1 MKKIYRSKSQ
11 RMLSGV
17 CGGIA
22 HYFNIDPTIVRLV
35 WVLVSLFSTAIPGL
49 IIYLI
54 CVIVIPDEPDSID
67 TTGYYYDDSNSGK

>member
-67 TTGYYYDDSNSGK
+67 TTGYYYDDRNGGK

>member
-11 RMLSGV
+11 RMISGV

-35 WVLVSLFSTAIPGL
+35 WVLVSIFSTAIPGL

-54 CVIVIPDEPDSID
+54 CVIVIPDKPDSID
-67 TTGYYYDDSNSGK
+67 TTGYYYDDNSGNN

>member
-11 RMLSGV
+11 RMLGGV

-35 WVLVSLFSTAIPGL
+35 WVLVSLFSASFPGL

-54 CVIVIPDEPDSID
+54 CVIVIPDEPDTID
-67 TTGYYYDDSNSGK
+67 TTGYYYDDK

>member
-11 RMLSGV
+11 RIISGV

-35 WVLVSLFSTAIPGL
+35 WVLVSIFSTAIPGL

-67 TTGYYYDDSNSGK
+67 TTGYYYDDNSGNN

>member
-11 RMLSGV
+11 RMISGV

-35 WVLVSLFSTAIPGL
+35 WVLVSIFSTVIPGL

-67 TTGYYYDDSNSGK
+67 TTGYYYDDNSGNN

>member
-11 RMLSGV
+11 RMISGV

-35 WVLVSLFSTAIPGL
+35 WVLVSIFSTAIPGL

-67 TTGYYYDDSNSGK
+67 TTGYYYDDNSGNN

>member
-11 RMLSGV
+11 RMISGV

-35 WVLVSLFSTAIPGL
+35 WVFVSIFSTAIPGL

-67 TTGYYYDDSNSGK
+67 TTGYYYDDNSGNN

>member
-11 RMLSGV
+11 KMISGV

-35 WVLVSLFSTAIPGL
+35 WVLVSIFSTAIPGL

-67 TTGYYYDDSNSGK
+67 TTGYYYDDNSGNN